1 MRDNLIGLYDFV
13 MDRGTYF
20 WSFVHI
26 LSIVLL
32 GYSFFVF
39 YDGGYL
45 SAWFV
50 LFILALIILMVLSI
64 PRRIVTSDD
73 ALTIE
78 SVLDVSQIEIAEIAS
93 ISKVSPRKI
102 RWVMPIFGSCG
113 FFGYYGYF
121 FDFRHFHRVRIYATE
136 WRYLVEIVDIY
147 EDYHYISC
155 RDRDVLIEDINSRI
169 AALDDAATCSVDGAQ
184 GELEH
189 AE

>member
-1 MRDNLIGLYDFV
+1 M
-13 MDRGTYF
+13 
-20 WSFVHI
+20 
-26 LSIVLL
+26 
-32 GYSFFVF
+32 GYALFVF

-50 LFILALIILMVLSI
+50 SFVVALILFMTLSI
-64 PRRIVTSDD
+64 PRRIVTSDMT
-73 ALTIE
+73 LSIE
-78 SVLDVSQIEIAEIAS
+78 SVLDVSQIELCEIAS

-121 FDFRHFHRVRIYATE
+121 FDFRHFHKVRIFATE

-155 RDRDVLIEDINSRI
+155 RDRDVLIADINERI
-169 AALDDAATCSVDGAQ
+169 EALDYYASFDSAITELAAAADFAE
-184 GELEH
+184 GEGEDTK
-189 AE
+189 